1 MDCRIKEGAI
11 EVMVPAANA
20 GKFRYKKRDN
30 RLAFGETFSTRT
42 ELFDKKTYLE
52 WQIGYDVEV
61 KEVRDGAAQTSL
73 DAQSFVGSNG
83 KTKYPYELSEL
94 FFSAIKQGLIE
105 KRNARILLEE
115 IQAYRELI
123 DEKAISVE
131 EKTSAISLNR
141 INYEETCIKLPT
153 LFMLH
158 TKDGTQI
165 EVAIKQQQYASGVQ
179 PMIYFCIPLTSFK
192 NSTDLMGRSSVSG
205 DKLVYN
211 INKDNAEN
219 LSNLMRVFGM
229 ASERHKHDTIQ
240 IIKIILNRV

>member
-1 MDCRIKEGAI
+1 
-11 EVMVPAANA
+11 
-20 GKFRYKKRDN
+20 
-30 RLAFGETFSTRT
+30 
-42 ELFDKKTYLE
+42 
-52 WQIGYDVEV
+52 
-61 KEVRDGAAQTSL
+61 
-73 DAQSFVGSNG
+73 
-83 KTKYPYELSEL
+83 
-94 FFSAIKQGLIE
+94 
-105 KRNARILLEE
+105 
-115 IQAYRELI
+115 
-123 DEKAISVE
+123 
-131 EKTSAISLNR
+131 
-141 INYEETCIKLPT
+141 
-153 LFMLH
+153 MLH